1 MANWAVVIGV
11 DRYWTERACLK
22 GAVRDA
28 LSMREWL
35 LDPAGGNVPAENM
48 ALILSPLEGKEP
60 PGGVEY
66 VEATNSKL
74 ITAINDLLVRSAGK
88 GERLFFYYA
97 GHGLTARVSNRD
109 ENALVAD
116 DFSPVTTNNS
126 LALRTLW
133 ELLETTQFQDQFL
146 FVDACR
152 NIPWEDV
159 EFEVGRWP
167 LPRRRDPGL
176 PPTQQFIL
184 YATSPGLK
192 ARELREAGNE
202 RGAFT
207 AVLLDGLK
215 GAGTAKAWSSDTQNY
230 QVRWERLVKH
240 VRSVLTDQR
249 LSVRGNLA
257 KEVFQIPQD
266 AGARGVAD
274 RDDNPVLAEF
284 ADGAF
289 PPETLKVKLAPSAV
303 VPVAEVTVLDEA
315 AVPIDSKTQLT
326 GLPVEFSLPPKT
338 YSLHA
343 TAPEYDRAVARPP
356 VDLYGEREVPLQLAK
371 AGAAAA
377 PTNGGGAPVLRAAP
391 AANGTGELHVHC
403 SDPMA
408 PLEIADEPGRLIAVA
423 NGELSRELPAGFYRV
438 RLRTPGADVVEEL
451 VELTPGG
458 SPTVEL
464 EPPAAPE
471 SRVVR
476 EVLETIGGDVRPD
489 NTVEVSEVAGPIAS
503 PHLSTIL
510 TLAGGVAVHDP
521 GYGRRLHGLGLKAF
535 KQEIP
540 ADAESAIYLLVG
552 IDDDDPKVAQRLLR
566 GLKLRAWGL
575 DTAVPRTA
583 EPPLRV
589 RKVPGIVEFAT
600 PTGVG
605 PHWLSIEPMK
615 GPPVVFALGQLPGRF
630 TMVTIVF
637 EAEQA
642 RAFLYSPSLQAAD
655 STHPRMLRRLELMQ
669 RVLLSGSLDGANEAA
684 LELLRAKQVDPL
696 AGCLGAYLFLR
707 QGRGKD
713 LEKAVRNLMRL
724 YPELSD
730 THVLAGELAAAQRKH
745 AAAKKAFTTAIE
757 VGVPLFGEGLT
768 RLLEGMRKYKLEH
781 PREDIVKQVFEH
793 HLSGS
798 MWSVWRPEALR
809 PGRKL
814 TT

>member
-1 MANWAVVIGV
+1 MANWAIVIGV
-11 DRYWTERACLK
+11 DRYWTEQACLK

-28 LSMREWL
+28 LRMREWL
-35 LDPAGGNVPAENM
+35 LDPAGGSVPAENM
-48 ALILSPLEGKEP
+48 ALLLSPLEGKQPE
-60 PGGVEY
+60 GVEF
-66 VEATNSKL
+66 VEASRGQTV
-74 ITAINDLLVRSAGK
+74 TAIEDLLKRSGEK
-88 GERLFFYYA
+88 GQRLFFFYA

-109 ENALVAD
+109 ENALVAQ
-116 DFSPVTTNNS
+116 DFSQTLTDNS
-126 LALRTLW
+126 LALRSLW
-133 ELLETTQFQDQFL
+133 ERFETTQFEDQFL

-152 NIPWEDV
+152 NIPWENV

-207 AVLLDGLK
+207 EILLQGLK
-215 GAGTAKAWSSDTQNY
+215 GAGTAKAWSAETQNY

-240 VRSVLTDQR
+240 VRAGLERQR

-266 AGARGVAD
+266 GGARGVAG
-274 RDDNPVLAEF
+274 REDNPVLAEF
-284 ADGAF
+284 PSGTF
-289 PPETLKVKLAPSAV
+289 PTETLKVELTPSAV

-315 AVPIDSKTQLT
+315 AVPVESKTQLT

-338 YSLHA
+338 YALHA

-356 VDLYGEREVPLQLAK
+356 VDLYEEREIPLELPK
-371 AGAAAA
+371 APAAAA
-377 PTNGGGAPVLRAAP
+377 PTNGDAVLRGVGG
-391 AANGTGELHVHC
+391 NGTGELHVHC
-403 SDPMA
+403 SDPLA
-408 PLEIADEPGRLIAVA
+408 PVEIADEPGQVLAVA
-423 NGELSRELPAGFYRV
+423 NGDVTRELPAGFYRV
-438 RLRTPGADVVEEL
+438 RLRSPGADVVEEL
-451 VELTPGG
+451 VELTPGAH
-458 SPTVEL
+458 PTVEL
-464 EPPAAPE
+464 EPATAPK
-471 SRVVR
+471 SSVVR
-476 EVLETIGGDVRPD
+476 DVLKTIGGDVRPD
-489 NTVEVSEVAGPIAS
+489 NTVEVSEAVGPIAS

-521 GYGRRLHGLGLKAF
+521 GYGRHLHGLGLKAF

-540 ADAESAIYLLVG
+540 KDAESALYILFGV
-552 IDDDDPKVAQRLLR
+552 DAEDPKVAQRLLR
-566 GLKLRAWGL
+566 GLKLRTWGL
-575 DTAVPRTA
+575 DERVPR
-583 EPPLRV
+583 EPQRPARV
-589 RKVPGIVEFAT
+589 GKVPGIAEFAA

-605 PHWLSIEPMK
+605 AHWLSIEPMK
-615 GPPVVFALGQLPGRF
+615 GPPSVFALAQLPGRF

-637 EAEQA
+637 EGGQA
-642 RAFLYSPSLQAAD
+642 RAFQYSPSLSAAD
-655 STHPRMLRRLELMQ
+655 STHPRTLRRLELMQ
-669 RVLLSGSLDGANEAA
+669 RVLLSGSLEGANEAA

-707 QGRGKD
+707 QNRARD
-713 LEKAVRNLMRL
+713 LQRAVRNLLRL

-730 THVLAGELAAAQRKH
+730 THVLAGEFAAARRKH
-745 AAAKKAFTTAIE
+745 AEAKKAFAKAIE

-768 RLLEGMRKYKLEH
+768 RLLEGMRKYELEH
-781 PREDIVKQVFEH
+781 PRAKIVDTVFKR

-798 MWSVWRPEALR
+798 MWSVWRPEALQ

-814 TT
+814 TK

>member
-1 MANWAVVIGV
+1 MANWAIVIGV

-28 LSMREWL
+28 LRTREWL

-48 ALILSPLEGKEP
+48 ALILSPLDGKEP
-60 PGGVEY
+60 EGVEF
-66 VEATNSKL
+66 VEATRGQTV
-74 ITAINDLLVRSAGK
+74 TAIEDLLKRSGEQ
-88 GERLFFYYA
+88 GERLYFFYA

-109 ENALVAD
+109 ENALVAQ
-116 DFSPVTTNNS
+116 DFSETLTDNS
-126 LALRTLW
+126 LALRSLW
-133 ELLETTQFQDQFL
+133 ERFETTQFQDQFL

-152 NIPWEDV
+152 NIPWENV

-207 AVLLDGLK
+207 EVLLQGLK
-215 GAGTAKAWSSDTQNY
+215 GAGTAKAWSAETQNY

-240 VRSVLTDQR
+240 VRAELERQR

-257 KEVFQIPQD
+257 REVFQIPQD
-266 AGARGVAD
+266 GGARGVAG
-274 RDDNPVLAEF
+274 REDNPVLTEF
-284 ADGAF
+284 PSGSF
-289 PPETLKVKLAPSAV
+289 PAETLKVELTPSAV
-303 VPVAEVTVLDEA
+303 APVAEVTVLDEA
-315 AVPIDSKTQLT
+315 AVPVESKTQLT

-343 TAPEYDRAVARPP
+343 IAPEYDRAVARPP
-356 VDLYGEREVPLQLAK
+356 VDLYEPREIPLELAK
-371 AGAAAA
+371 AAAARAA
-377 PTNGGGAPVLRAAP
+377 PTNGDAVLRGVGG
-391 AANGTGELHVHC
+391 NGTGELHVHC
-403 SDPMA
+403 SDPLA
-408 PLEIADEPGRLIAVA
+408 PVEIADEPGQVLAVA
-423 NGELSRELPAGFYRV
+423 NGDVTRELAAGFYRA
-438 RLRTPGADVVEEL
+438 RLRMPGAPVVEEL
-451 VELTPGG
+451 VELTPGAH
-458 SPTVEL
+458 PTVEL

-471 SRVVR
+471 SSVVR
-476 EVLETIGGDVRPD
+476 DVLDTIGGDVRPD

-503 PHLSTIL
+503 PHLSTLL

-535 KQEIP
+535 KQAIP
-540 ADAESAIYLLVG
+540 RNAQSGLYVLFGVDA
-552 IDDDDPKVAQRLLR
+552 DDPKLAKQLLGGLQLRTWAAEERVPGEPQR
-566 GLKLRAWGL
+566 
-575 DTAVPRTA
+575 
-583 EPPLRV
+583 PLRV
-589 RKVPGIVEFAT
+589 GKIPGIAEFAA

-605 PHWLSIEPMK
+605 AHWLAIEPVE
-615 GPPVVFALGQLPGRF
+615 GPPSVFALAQLPGRF

-637 EAEQA
+637 ESGQA
-642 RAFLYSPSLQAAD
+642 RAFQYSPSLRPDD
-655 STHPRMLRRLELMQ
+655 STHPRTLRRLELMQ
-669 RVLLSGSLDGANEAA
+669 RVLLSGSLEGANETA

-696 AGCLGAYLFLR
+696 AGCLGAYIFLR
-707 QGRGKD
+707 QGRAKD
-713 LEKAVRNLMRL
+713 LERAVGNLLRL

-730 THVLAGELAAAQRKH
+730 THVLAGEFAAARRKH
-745 AAAKKAFTTAIE
+745 ADAKKAFAKAIE

-768 RLLEGMRKYKLEH
+768 RLLEGMRKYELHH
-781 PREDIVKQVFEH
+781 PRAKIVAKVFER

-798 MWSVWRPEALR
+798 MWSVWRPEALQ

-814 TT
+814 TK